1 MESGQLGGMKVTLDD
16 SATVCVCVCVWS
28 VVLLN
33 QQTGELRVR
42 LKIHRVCA
50 RACARACAC
59 VCAPLL
65 ISGDN
70 TMWIMPRRLTNS
82 ADAHAHTSAPNTPA
96 KVTQAPASKFTHCS
110 QGHTCACVYENS
122 PPGRKQFDTTS
133 ISHPSSQALLSFL
146 TTAHFYLFYPP
157 CWMFLLSEVYI
168 PVLFF

>member
-1 MESGQLGGMKVTLDD
+1 MESGRLGGMKVTLDD
-16 SATVCVCVCVWS
+16 SATVCVCVECGSVESTDRGAESKTKNTSCV
-28 VVLLN
+28 
-33 QQTGELRVR
+33 
-42 LKIHRVCA
+42 
-50 RACARACAC
+50 CARACAC
-59 VCAPLL
+59 VCALLL

-82 ADAHAHTSAPNTPA
+82 ADARAHTSAPNTPA

-122 PPGRKQFDTTS
+122 PPGHKQFDTTS

-157 CWMFLLSEVYI
+157 CWICFCSQRFTS
-168 PVLFF
+168 LFSFFNPL